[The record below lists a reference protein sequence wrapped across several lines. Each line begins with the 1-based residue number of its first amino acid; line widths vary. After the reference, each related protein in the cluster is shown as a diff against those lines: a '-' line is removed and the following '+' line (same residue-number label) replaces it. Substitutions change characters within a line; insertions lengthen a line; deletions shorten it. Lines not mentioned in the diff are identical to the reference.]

1 MKKISFLAAL
11 LLTFV
16 SANGINCISLG
27 DTVRVNPNKL
37 GGYTMLAAE
46 MTIDGMCDNFSMEAT
61 YPQGFSPKLVAGIVA
76 FDDMAI
82 NYLDRNGQEV
92 FYTPPLQ
99 VSAAYGNISATS
111 TEMGWWD
118 YNQDGYLESYGTAKW
133 MPGQRQIFA
142 LNMAVSY
149 GFREGYIT
157 FDGILTSGPDQRG
170 AVLQGVRF
178 YSRTWVWVGLQPG
191 DITGNEMITV
201 GDIADL
207 VDMLLGSIRFDEFQ
221 RKAADVNFDGE
232 VNIADVSTLIDWL
245 L

>member
-1 MKKISFLAAL
+1 MKKLQILAMVAAA
-11 LLTFV
+11 TMNMNAV
-16 SANGINCISLG
+16 NTITMG
-27 DTVRVNPNKL
+27 DTVRINPNKL

-46 MTIDGMCDNFSMEAT
+46 MTIDGMCDSWSIDVS

-133 MPGQRQIFA
+133 MPGKRQIFA

-149 GFREGYIT
+149 GFREGYVV

-207 VDMLLGSIRFDEFQ
+207 VDLLLGSNRLDEFQ